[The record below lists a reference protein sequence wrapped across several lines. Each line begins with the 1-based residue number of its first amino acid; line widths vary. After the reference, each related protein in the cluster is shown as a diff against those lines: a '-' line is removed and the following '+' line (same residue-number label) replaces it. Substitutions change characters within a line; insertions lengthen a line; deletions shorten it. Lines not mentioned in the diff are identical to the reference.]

1 MQGSLLLG
9 YENVQRARAWV
20 QMPKK
25 VLLNRALSQLVEHQK
40 ATLALMNEVKLLA
53 EAYNIERKQDIGMV
67 VSEACIAIKEKGAED
82 LADALEEAFK
92 AWREQQ
98 SRCATSSSA
107 SNV

>member
-1 MQGSLLLG
+1 VTQIPLLLG
-9 YENVQRARAWV
+9 WENVQRARTWS

-53 EAYNIERKQDIGMV
+53 EAYNAERKQDVGMV
-67 VSEACIAIKEKGAED
+67 VSECIVTLKDKGAED
-82 LADALEEAFK
+82 LANALEEAFK

-98 SRCATSSSA
+98 ARRQ
-107 SNV
+107 